1 MMLLLALIAVS
12 SVYGT
17 TCDGLAHVAAKANAV
32 SAQIVSNTFYETKCK
47 SKFTKKIA
55 FCTNVSTHLDLAPA
69 AKYATCTFTCL
80 LMPEIS

>member
-32 SAQIVSNTFYETKCK
+32 SAQIVSNNF
-47 SKFTKKIA
+47 FTKRNANLNLQKKLR
-55 FCTNVSTHLDLAPA
+55 FVQ
-69 AKYATCTFTCL
+69 TCL
-80 LMPEIS
+80 FTWISRLPLSMQHVHLLVF